1 MRTPS
6 MSRKWKLRI
15 IRLAAVIGEGITGL
29 GVDTERAQVT
39 RLNEAFHV
47 RASQRHYTAPKTRRN
62 RDPFNP
68 LDLKAVPRSR
78 KKILPALTKDHMP
91 FTLRRL
97 FTFLTPV
104 VDPAIWPA
112 FSF

>member
-15 IRLAAVIGEGITGL
+15 IRVAAVIGEGTTGL
-29 GVDTERAQVT
+29 GVDTERGQVTSQVT

-47 RASQRHYTAPKTRRN
+47 RASHRHYTAPKTRRN

-68 LDLKAVPRSR
+68 LDLKAVPGSR
-78 KKILPALTKDHMP
+78 KSC
-91 FTLRRL
+91 RR
-97 FTFLTPV
+97 
-104 VDPAIWPA
+104 
-112 FSF
+112 